1 MPPTAPSHIAIR
13 PARRAWRGRAR
24 DKILIKRF
32 TACSLHHIVCFV
44 RHDRSSH
51 SMALLRKPFR
61 RSELVAAIGKLLL
74 MKQRHVRTE
83 VAL

>member
-1 MPPTAPSHIAIR
+1 
-13 PARRAWRGRAR
+13 
-24 DKILIKRF
+24 
-32 TACSLHHIVCFV
+32 
-44 RHDRSSH
+44 
-51 SMALLRKPFR
+51 MALLRKPFR